1 MGLSLRFW
9 IFAVTLLV
17 ALSSLGVVAGLYIAN
32 LGSPVEILEQE
43 DVGHIVQNDGRLWI
57 HFKINRTRTCLAD
70 NSHFLM
76 SDISVNG
83 RTEPV
88 VIPILQDGPVPF
100 EGLGES
106 YFTLSVPLPNGVF
119 PVPRNGTPW
128 KFITKRVDQCGLFGL
143 IFPHRS
149 ESAPLTIN
157 IEQIRAAPGVPV
169 TSQAKPGGPKTIISN
184 SPITPPAR
192 P

>member
-1 MGLSLRFW
+1 MRLPLRFW
-9 IFAVTLLV
+9 AFSVGLM
-17 ALSSLGVVAGLYIAN
+17 GVFLTVGVLAGMHIVN
-32 LGSPVEILEQE
+32 MGSPVEILEQE

-76 SDISVNG
+76 SDILVNG
-83 RTEPV
+83 RIEPV

-106 YFTLSVPLPNGVF
+106 YFTLSVPLPSGVF
-119 PVPRNGTPW
+119 PVKNGTPW
-128 KFITKRVDQCGLFGL
+128 RFITKRVDQCGLFGL

-184 SPITPPAR
+184 SPIVPAVR